1 MSYNINQNT
10 NQNMNKNTKNLQSK
24 DALIRVLYA
33 AFEAAPFA
41 KTGGLGEVAGSLPQ
55 ALAAFAVDAR
65 LIMPKFGSLPAA
77 FAAQLKHVADFTLPL
92 AWRKQYC
99 GVEKL
104 ELDGRTVYFIDNE
117 YYFKRAAL
125 YGFGDDAERIAF
137 FAKAVVAAIP
147 HLAQQDGFAPQ
158 VLHCNDW
165 HTALSP
171 VYLREQY
178 RDEPACRGVKAAFS
192 VHNLKFQGQYDPF
205 ILGDVLGLDN
215 TPAAGQLL
223 HNGAVNYM
231 HGALCYADRLLTVSP
246 TYAQEVCQAAYG
258 EGLQGL
264 FCARQSVL
272 GGILNGIDTA
282 VYDPGSDAYLPA
294 HFSPADLSGK
304 VQCKR
309 AVQRDLGLPQ
319 ADVPLLV
326 LISRLTE
333 QKGLDLLLPIM
344 DELLGLPVQVAVLGV
359 GDAHYEQTF
368 AWLDAAHTNFAAR
381 LLFDDGWAHRLYAG
395 ADMLLMPSQ
404 FEPCGLAQ
412 MIAMRYGTLPIVRE
426 TGGLKDSVQPYNR
439 YTGAGNGFSFANY
452 NAQELLATIR
462 LALAAYDDA
471 AAWGRLVQNAMAA
484 DFSWQR
490 SAGQY
495 ADVYRQLI
503 NQ

>member
-1 MSYNINQNT
+1 MKQNINHNVNINT
-10 NQNMNKNTKNLQSK
+10 ENVQRKN
-24 DALIRVLYA
+24 APVRVLYA

-55 ALAAFAVDAR
+55 ALAAFGVDAR
-65 LIMPKFGSLPAA
+65 LIMPKLGNLPAR
-77 FAAQLKHVADFTLPL
+77 FAVQLKHVADFTLPL

-117 YYFKRAAL
+117 YYFKRDAL

-137 FAKAVVAAIP
+137 FAKAVVSAIP
-147 HLAQQDGFAPQ
+147 YLAQVDGFAPQ
-158 VLHCNDW
+158 ILHCNDW

-178 RDEPACRGVKAAFS
+178 RDIAACRGVKAVFS

-246 TYAQEVCQAAYG
+246 TYAQEICQDAYG

-264 FCARQSVL
+264 FCARRSVL
-272 GGILNGIDTA
+272 GGILNGIDTG
-282 VYDPGSDAYLPA
+282 VYNPTCDACLPA
-294 HFSPADLSGK
+294 HFSARDLSGK

-319 ADVPLLV
+319 DDVPLLV
-326 LISRLTE
+326 LISRLTG
-333 QKGLDLLLPIM
+333 QKGLDLLLHIM
-344 DELLGLPVQVAVLGV
+344 DELLAEPVQVAVLGV
-359 GDAHYEQTF
+359 GDERYEQAF
-368 AWLDAAHTNFAAR
+368 ARLDAVQPNFAAR
-381 LLFDDGWAHRLYAG
+381 LLFDDAWAHRLYAG

-426 TGGLKDSVQPYNR
+426 TGGLKDSVQPYNQ

-452 NAQELLATIR
+452 NAHELLFTIK
-462 LALAAYDDA
+462 LALAAYNNT
-471 AAWGRLVQNAMAA
+471 AAWGRLVQNALSA
-484 DFSWQR
+484 DFSWRR

-495 ADVYRQLI
+495 ADVYRQLLK